1 MSDEQNLPGATPET
15 EPPSNAGV
23 LWNALTRDPS
33 AGVAVCDLDGMV
45 LWVNERGL
53 RMYVGPTA
61 TQGAVV
67 GKTWKELGFPD
78 AWIEERLA
86 LFREMRTTGEPVLLR
101 TIWEGKQYLA
111 WMYPLPPDNE
121 TAKDTFLIV
130 SRESDAD
137 VKQLGTDPD
146 TKVKVSSVARLG
158 ESMGVRLVTA
168 LLAAFEVPQVR
179 DRLLVV
185 FGGMASGAELPDS
198 VREYLMAE
206 VFSRIRPRL
215 AGPDADLRVNL
226 VMSHVVGLILARYVL
241 RLEPL
246 ASADPARVVA
256 LMGPVIQGYM
266 TPPAP
271 GPLPHGVADE

>member
-158 ESMGVRLVTA
+158 ELNVLSPRELEVLA
-168 LLAAFEVPQVR
+168 LLGQGLTIKQIATVLFRSEKTVGRHR
-179 DRLLVV
+179 D
-185 FGGMASGAELPDS
+185 SIGAKLGLSNKVD
-198 VREYLMAE
+198 LAE
-206 VFSRIRPRL
+206 VARRAGLTVEDVSRE
-215 AGPDADLRVNL
+215 RV
-226 VMSHVVGLILARYVL
+226 
-241 RLEPL
+241 
-246 ASADPARVVA
+246 
-256 LMGPVIQGYM
+256 
-266 TPPAP
+266 
-271 GPLPHGVADE
+271 